1 MRQDVCPA
9 CGQVN
14 RLPAGKDARGARCGR
29 CGEKLFT
36 GHPVEVSATQLAAH
50 RRSDK
55 GAPVVLDVWA
65 PWCGPCRAMAPQ
77 FESAARELAVEGVR
91 FLKLNSDAEPD
102 AASELGVSG
111 IPALFLFQDS
121 KVVARQAGLMRAD
134 QIVAWVRQSLPKA
147 AAA

>member
-1 MRQDVCPA
+1 MRQDVCPG

-14 RLPAGKDARGARCGR
+14 RLPAGRDARGAKCGR

-36 GHPVEVSATQLAAH
+36 GHPVEVTADQLAAH

-77 FESAARELAVEGVR
+77 FEAAARDLAAEGVR
-91 FLKLNSDAEPD
+91 FLKLNSDAEPG

-111 IPALFLFQDS
+111 IPALFLFQDGNI
-121 KVVARQAGLMRAD
+121 VARKAGLMRAD
-134 QIVAWVRQSLPKA
+134 EIKAWVQSSAPKA
-147 AAA
+147 AA